1 MNILLLY
8 SVDRD
13 ECTDNL
19 CGPHADECTNS
30 DGSYTC
36 TCKDGYES
44 KNGTC
49 IGQFYN
55 TLYVATHGQDVLCHA
70 FDIVNRM

>member
-1 MNILLLY
+1 MLLY
-8 SVDRD
+8 FVDRD

-36 TCKDGYES
+36 TCTDGYEF

-49 IGQFYN
+49 I
-55 TLYVATHGQDVLCHA
+55 
-70 FDIVNRM
+70 